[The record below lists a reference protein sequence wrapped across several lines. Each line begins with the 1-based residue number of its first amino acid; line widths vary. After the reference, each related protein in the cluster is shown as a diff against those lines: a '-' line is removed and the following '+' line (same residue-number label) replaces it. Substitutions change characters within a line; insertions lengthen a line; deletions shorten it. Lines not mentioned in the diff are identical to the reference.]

1 MHSWVE
7 QTVQD
12 LRYAVRGLRR
22 NPGFTLTAVG
32 AATIAIGASTA
43 VFSAVDRILFRP
55 LPYRDEG
62 RLVSAGIM
70 APLDTTEFM
79 LADAYF
85 DLRRNRGPF
94 VAVTSFQAGAIAC
107 DLTEQSPLRLR
118 SMRVEGNFLDTL
130 GVRLAAGRPFSAAED
145 RPNGP
150 RVAIISDA
158 LWRGRFAADPGA
170 IGKAL
175 NIDGVPTRVVGV
187 LPPDFVMPT
196 LAHADILL
204 PEALDEARERQ
215 GRALRVFARLK
226 PGISLPQARSELEP
240 YMARVMETV
249 PPQFRKEVTLRVRPL
264 RDRQVGDA
272 RAASLALLGA
282 VLAVLLIACA
292 NIANLLLARAVGR
305 DREIAV
311 RAALGASRFRLVRLA
326 LTESL
331 LVAVAGG
338 AEGCGLAFVLLRGFQ
353 AIAPEGLPRIEE
365 ATVDVRVLLF
375 SATAAVLSGIVFGLF
390 PALRRTEEAVMG
402 GARTVGPARGWL
414 RGALVT
420 AQIAISVMLLTG
432 AGLLLRSLDNLQRLP
447 MGFESDRAITASFV
461 LGRQRYSRDVEQ
473 LTFFGELERR
483 LGSLPGVSAAAVS
496 DSVPPFGGTRGR
508 LFSTI
513 DVEGRPP
520 IPEGSGGMVAWRY
533 VTPGYFAAMGI
544 PMRRGRPFTELD
556 RGASVSSVV
565 LSETLA
571 RMMFPG
577 EDPLGKH
584 IPGPVVHGGRS
595 GRRCATHRRGRAD
608 HRPGVLLRAKGGARR
623 NLGQPGAAAGLARR
637 GGGGAHGGGPETGGN
652 VAARAVRV
660 AGSDAARGDHHHARA
675 VGSQHGPPAVPSDI
689 IRGVCRHRSA
699 AGGGRAERRDGVSG
713 GAAAAGDRRADGAGG
728 YAGQHREA
736 DVGIRGAMHDGGGG
750 DWRRGSG
757 GGDPVAEGAV
767 VPGTSGGFAAA
778 GGRGG
783 AAGRR
788 GVDGGSGAGAA
799 GGASGP
805 GGYVAGGVTSRT
817 RLQRGSCLA
826 GRFEAGRRR
835 ARGIRNSG
843 LSLPSLPAAYV
854 GVKILEGDQ
863 TAA

>member
-1 MHSWVE
+1 MGRRTQRVPRPVLRGTWDTPLVSNCQMHSWME

-12 LRYAVRGLRR
+12 LRYAFRGLRR

-32 AATIAIGASTA
+32 AAAIAIGASTA

-55 LPYRDEG
+55 LPYHDEG

-85 DLRRNRGPF
+85 DLRRNPGPF
-94 VAVTSFQAGAIAC
+94 VAVTSFQAGGIAC
-107 DLTEQSPLRLR
+107 DLTEQSPVRLR

-130 GVRLAAGRPFSAAED
+130 GVRLAAGRPFSVEED

-158 LWRGRFAADPGA
+158 LWRSRFAADPAA

-175 NIDGVPTRVVGV
+175 NIDGVATRVAGV

-204 PEALDEARERQ
+204 PEALDEAHERQ
-215 GRALRVFARLK
+215 GRALRVFARRK
-226 PGISLPQARSELEP
+226 PGVSLPQARSELEP
-240 YMARVMETV
+240 YMVRVMETV

-272 RAASLALLGA
+272 RAASLAVLGA

-338 AEGCGLAFVLLRGFQ
+338 AGGCGLAFVLLRGFQ

-365 ATVDVRVLLF
+365 ATVGLRVLGF

-390 PALRRTEEAVMG
+390 PALRQTEGALMG

-414 RGALVT
+414 RGGLVT
-420 AQIAISVMLLTG
+420 AQIAVSVMLLTG

-447 MGFESDRAITASFV
+447 MGFESEHAITASFV

-473 LTFFGELERR
+473 LAFFGELERR
-483 LGSLPGVSAAAVS
+483 LRSLPGVSAAAVS

-520 IPEGSGGMVAWRY
+520 IPEGSGGMVVWRY

-556 RGASVSSVV
+556 RGASVYSVV

-584 IPGPVVHGGRS
+584 IQRGPQGQWFTVVGVAADARNAGAEKTIGPEYYFVRKAMPDLIWDNQEPPLGWRGAVVVVRTAVDPRLSASSLRGLFASLDPTLPVEISTMRERLAQDTGRP
-595 GRRCATHRRGRAD
+595 RFQATLLGAFAAT
-608 HRPGVLLRAKGGARR
+608 GVLLAAIGLSGVMGFLVAQRRREIGVRMALGATPGSIVKLTLGFAARCTAAGVIIGGAGAVAVTRWLR
-623 NLGQPGAAAGLARR
+623 AQLFQVAAGDLRSLAGAVALLVLVALIAAAGPARR
-637 GGGGAHGGGPETGGN
+637 
-652 VAARAVRV
+652 AARV
-660 AGSDAARGDHHHARA
+660 DPAAAL
-675 VGSQHGPPAVPSDI
+675 
-689 IRGVCRHRSA
+689 
-699 AGGGRAERRDGVSG
+699 RAE
-713 GAAAAGDRRADGAGG
+713 
-728 YAGQHREA
+728 
-736 DVGIRGAMHDGGGG
+736 
-750 DWRRGSG
+750 
-757 GGDPVAEGAV
+757 
-767 VPGTSGGFAAA
+767 
-778 GGRGG
+778 
-783 AAGRR
+783 
-788 GVDGGSGAGAA
+788 
-799 GGASGP
+799 
-805 GGYVAGGVTSRT
+805 
-817 RLQRGSCLA
+817 
-826 GRFEAGRRR
+826 
-835 ARGIRNSG
+835 
-843 LSLPSLPAAYV
+843 
-854 GVKILEGDQ
+854 
-863 TAA
+863 